1 MDKIKKEQS
10 WFKETG
16 NKTSR
21 KVAEEKEKI
30 KKVEYERTFKK
41 KMYVHLMQ
49 HFNCN

>member
-1 MDKIKKEQS
+1 MDKIKKEEN

-30 KKVEYERTFKK
+30 KKVEYERKFSKK
-41 KMYVHLMQ
+41 CMSI
-49 HFNCN
+49 

>member
-41 KMYVHLMQ
+41 KCMSI
-49 HFNCN
+49 